1 MVRDLNQY
9 TKSAGAYDELAENVE
24 LPEPAEASE
33 ETAGGAETDGE
44 DSGVILPVVDFE
56 ALKKNGPDIIGWIT
70 LPDSAINYPV
80 TQTDNNEYYLR
91 HLYDGTYNKA
101 GCLFAD
107 YENQADFSD
116 RNTIIYGHNMRDG
129 SMFAVLNQYD
139 GQPYFDTHRQ
149 MYLVTPTGGYVMEIF
164 LRLRQN
170 RQSPAATPPLEA

>member
-1 MVRDLNQY
+1 MVSLCVLLAFGSGFLMVRDLNQY

-107 YENQADFSD
+107 YENQADFQTAIPLSTA
-116 RNTIIYGHNMRDG
+116 TICGMAPCSPCSINMTD
-129 SMFAVLNQYD
+129 SLI
-139 GQPYFDTHRQ
+139 
-149 MYLVTPTGGYVMEIF
+149 LIPTGRCT
-164 LRLRQN
+164 L
-170 RQSPAATPPLEA
+170 